1 MSIMFP
7 TIFSLAIRGLGGKT
21 KEGSSLVI
29 MAIVGG
35 AVFPPIM
42 GRLSDMTNIQI
53 AYLVPAAC
61 FLFVFYFAIRNLKV
75 KEVKLSV
82 SH

>member
-1 MSIMFP
+1 
-7 TIFSLAIRGLGGKT
+7 
-21 KEGSSLVI
+21 

-42 GRLSDMTNIQI
+42 GRLSDMTNIQV

-61 FLFVFYFAIRNLKV
+61 FLFVFYFAVKNLKV
-75 KEVKLSV
+75 KEVEIV
-82 SH
+82 VAH

>member
-1 MSIMFP
+1 
-7 TIFSLAIRGLGGKT
+7 
-21 KEGSSLVI
+21 

-42 GRLSDMTNIQI
+42 GRISDMTNIQI

-61 FLFVFYFAIRNLKV
+61 FLFVFYFALRNLKV
-75 KEVKLSV
+75 KELELSV
-82 SH
+82 AH